1 MEGNG
6 SNSRRRL
13 QRAAAHVVAKGAV
26 AALAIVATIGAAL
39 AVEVIKVQ
47 TMAPNPPP
55 PPVATDQAP
64 PEEVVVEGK
73 HEGPRMWRVT
83 KGDHTMWIL
92 GTITPLPRK
101 MTWQSD
107 SVETLLHETQEVLPA
122 WPSI

>member
-26 AALAIVATIGAAL
+26 AACAIVATVGAAL

-47 TMAPNPPP
+47 TMAPNAPPAP
-55 PPVATDQAP
+55 AVADEAT
-64 PEEVVVEGK
+64 PEEVVVEEK

-83 KGDHTMWIL
+83 RGDHTLWIL

-107 SVETLLHETQEVLPA
+107 SVETL
-122 WPSI
+122 